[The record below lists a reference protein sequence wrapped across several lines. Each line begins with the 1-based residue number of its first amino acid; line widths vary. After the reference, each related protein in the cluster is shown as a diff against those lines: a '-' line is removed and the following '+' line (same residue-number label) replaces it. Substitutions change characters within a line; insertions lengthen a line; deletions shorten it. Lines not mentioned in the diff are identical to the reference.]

1 MIESWFIEEATS
13 QEGWGMD
20 FTLVIEGE
28 TGEEDW
34 IVGFVLSDRGIW
46 PLSLTRR
53 ILVSYITIW
62 D

>member
-13 QEGWGMD
+13 QEGWGME
-20 FTLVIEGE
+20 FSSFIKGE
-28 TGEEDW
+28 NE
-34 IVGFVLSDRGIW
+34 FFFSDREIW
-46 PLSLTRR
+46 PLSLTRK